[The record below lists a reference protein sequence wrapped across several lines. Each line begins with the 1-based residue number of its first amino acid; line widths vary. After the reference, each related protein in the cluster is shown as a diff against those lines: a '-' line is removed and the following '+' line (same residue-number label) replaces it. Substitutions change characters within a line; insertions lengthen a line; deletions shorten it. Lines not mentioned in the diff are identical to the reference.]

1 MAFLSRRPA
10 APVTAT
16 PDPAAHELKQ
26 RLRSLNDHCLTDLL
40 AGLDAIRAG
49 DLTIQVEPHTHP
61 IAARSDDPETQELV
75 ELFNSMLVK
84 AQSALDG
91 YNAVR
96 EMLRAALGDHSCLD
110 DLRQRL
116 NSLSD
121 HCLTGLGEG
130 LAAMA
135 QGDLTVAVEPV
146 TTPLELV
153 AGATMGDL
161 AETFNTMLT
170 KAQGGLQAYNATRS
184 EVAVIVTDITTTAE
198 QVASASQQMS
208 ATTRENGEV
217 IESIAH
223 LSATVAEGASRQVQN
238 IDVARG
244 INHEAEGLV
253 VEAGRLALHGV
264 ALTEQISAVAA
275 QTNLL
280 ALNAAIEAA
289 RAGEQGRG
297 FAVVADEVRKL
308 AESSDATA
316 RETEAAFHTLAT
328 STADLSACIQRM
340 SVATAEVVQI
350 AHHAGD
356 ATANVSAAT
365 EESSAATQEMSASS
379 EDLAQMAEKLRTLV
393 GAFRV

>member
-1 MAFLSRRPA
+1 MAFLPRRPA
-10 APVTAT
+10 APVAAA
-16 PDPAAHELKQ
+16 PDPAAQELKQ
-26 RLRSLNDHCLTDLL
+26 CLRSLNDHCLTDLL
-40 AGLDAIRAG
+40 SGLDAMRTG
-49 DLTIQVEPHTHP
+49 DLTVQVDPHTHP
-61 IAARSDDPETQELV
+61 ISARSDDPETQELV

-84 AQSALDG
+84 AQSALAG
-91 YNAVR
+91 YNSVR
-96 EMLRAALGDHSCLD
+96 EMLRAALGDQSCLD
-110 DLRQRL
+110 ELRQRL

-130 LAAMA
+130 LSAMA

-153 AGATMGDL
+153 AGAAMGDL

-184 EVAVIVTDITTTAE
+184 EVAVIITDITTTAE

-244 INHEAEGLV
+244 INSEAEGLV

-264 ALTEQISAVAA
+264 ALTEQISAVAS

-308 AESSDATA
+308 AESSDSTA

-328 STADLSACIQRM
+328 STSDLSACIQRM
-340 SVATAEVVQI
+340 SVATAEVVEI
-350 AHHAGD
+350 AHQAGD

-379 EDLAQMAEKLRTLV
+379 EDLARMAEKLRTLV